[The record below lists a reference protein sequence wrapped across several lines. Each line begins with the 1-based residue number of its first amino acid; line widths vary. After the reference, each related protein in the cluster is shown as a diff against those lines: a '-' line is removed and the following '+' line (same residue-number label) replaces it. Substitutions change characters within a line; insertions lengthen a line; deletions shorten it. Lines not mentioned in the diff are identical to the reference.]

1 MILGI
6 IGNRQKGVMGSMYIV
21 DCIMYID
28 DVDNSL
34 WLVVWD
40 LMLGFWNLEFI
51 QNLLLVVST

>member
-6 IGNRQKGVMGSMYIV
+6 IGNRQKGVVGSMYIV

>member
-6 IGNRQKGVMGSMYIV
+6 IGNRQKGVVGSMYIV

-34 WLVVWD
+34 WLVVWE
-40 LMLGFWNLEFI
+40 LMLGFGKLMFI
-51 QNLLLVVST
+51 IICC